1 MSFATQL
8 CNRAEERVGCTAIK
22 TSQSECQTAQRVA
35 NFSGDGKEDDEDEV
49 SECALGIYEVQR
61 SACTCT
67 LHRENKKKKKKM
79 GFGTVAASLILLLAA
94 PFQSGAQYFNPEF
107 VSPAP
112 RGGNRELHLAGYSAK
127 YPSVQVNG
135 STGR

>member
-1 MSFATQL
+1 M
-8 CNRAEERVGCTAIK
+8 
-22 TSQSECQTAQRVA
+22 
-35 NFSGDGKEDDEDEV
+35 

-67 LHRENKKKKKKM
+67 LHRKNKKM
-79 GFGTVAASLILLLAA
+79 MDFGTAAASLILLLAA
-94 PFQSGAQYFNPEF
+94 PSQTGAQYFNPEF

-112 RGGNRELHLAGYSAK
+112 RGGNRELHLAGYSVNN
-127 YPSVQVNG
+127 PSVQVNG

>member
-1 MSFATQL
+1 MPFATQL
-8 CNRAEERVGCTAIK
+8 CNRAEERV
-22 TSQSECQTAQRVA
+22 SQSECQTARQERVA
-35 NFSGDGKEDDEDEV
+35 NFSGEGNEDDEDEV

-67 LHRENKKKKKKM
+67 LHREKKKKKM
-79 GFGTVAASLILLLAA
+79 DFGTAAASLILLLAA
-94 PFQSGAQYFNPEF
+94 PSQTGAQYFNPEF

-112 RGGNRELHLAGYSAK
+112 RGGNRELHLAGYSVNN
-127 YPSVQVNG
+127 PSVQVNG

>member
-1 MSFATQL
+1 MPFATQL

-67 LHRENKKKKKKM
+67 LHRENKKKM
-79 GFGTVAASLILLLAA
+79 DFGTAASALILLLAA

-135 STGR
+135 SNGG